1 MELVLAILLFFVL
14 SYMSLF
20 FTIKKYKEYILK
32 NNITNTYETVKV
44 IDKNLIFITLAYIDK
59 NPNRMYTL
67 LFMIKTLFYI

>member
-1 MELVLAILLFFVL
+1 MELILAILLFFVL

-20 FTIKKYKEYILK
+20 FSIKKYKEYILK

-44 IDKNLIFITLAYIDK
+44 IDKNFVHVTLAYTDK
-59 NPNRMYTL
+59 NPQQMWTP